1 MDFKGRV
8 AVVTGGASGIG
19 LACCR
24 EFAARNASVAVVDR
38 NAPAAQAAAEEIRK
52 RGGVAQHFAFDVSIP
67 AEVGKGVQEIAGRL
81 GGIDIL
87 VNNAGIQRYA
97 TVTTCTEEEWDLV
110 MNVNLKSAFLVSKY
124 AIPEM
129 IRRGGGAIVNTGSV
143 QSVTAASNSVHYV
156 TSKHAILGLTR
167 CIALDYA
174 KHNIRANCVMPGA
187 IDTPLLRNAIALEPE
202 PEKVLEGCHRLHM
215 RGRMGQPEEI
225 ARVIVFLASDL
236 ASFIT
241 GAAIPVDGGLLV
253 PTGGMAAQAQPI
265 GERKG

>member
-1 MDFKGRV
+1 MNFKGKV

-19 LACCR
+19 RASCR
-24 EFAARNASVAVVDR
+24 EFAMRHAAVAVVDR
-38 NAPAAQAAAEEIRK
+38 NLTAAREAAAEIRK
-52 RGGVAQHFAFDVSIP
+52 SEGDAAPFGIDVSVR
-67 AEVGKGVQEIAGRL
+67 AEVEKGVQEIVSRF

-97 TVTTCTEEEWDLV
+97 TVTTCSEEEWDQVL
-110 MNVNLKSAFLVSKY
+110 NVNLKSAFLMSKY
-124 AIPEM
+124 VIPEM

-143 QSVTAASNSVHYV
+143 QSVSAASNSVHYV

-167 CIALDYA
+167 CTALDYA

-187 IDTPLLRNAIALEPE
+187 IDTPLLRDVIALEPE
-202 PEKVLEGCHRLHM
+202 PEKVLESCHRLHM
-215 RGRMGQPEEI
+215 RGKMGQPEEI

-236 ASFIT
+236 ASFVT

-253 PTGGMAAQAQPI
+253 PAGGMAAQARAI
-265 GERKG
+265 GEKKF

>member
-52 RGGVAQHFAFDVSIP
+52 RGGVAQPFAFDVSIR
-67 AEVGKGVQEIAGRL
+67 AEVEKGVREIAGRL

-167 CIALDYA
+167 CLALDYA

-202 PEKVLEGCHRLHM
+202 PEKVLEGCHQLHM
-215 RGRMGQPEEI
+215 RGTMGQPEEI

-236 ASFIT
+236 SSFVT

-253 PTGGMAAQAQPI
+253 PTGGMAAQAHAI